1 MIKKIIAG
9 IVVLCV
15 CAGMYWGVILPYVK
29 SKAFI
34 SMLYAFREV
43 TTVEDFKMFASRT
56 LDMPSPV
63 GQGEIIRFLSN
74 EILNIIDNKDRPI
87 TGEVAKA
94 LIDYL
99 DEKYKEYTE
108 NGTRAYSSETQ
119 QLFIMGQL
127 HYIVGAKYEYLEH
140 LNVAEEYYKKCLEVS
155 PTRPQCL
162 TALQVLYY
170 VTNRDVEA
178 NALKE
183 KILSYWPTETLVR

>member
-1 MIKKIIAG
+1 
-9 IVVLCV
+9 
-15 CAGMYWGVILPYVK
+15 MYWGVILPYIK

-34 SMLYAFREV
+34 SMLYSFRDV
-43 TTVEDFKMFASRT
+43 TTVEDFKTLLSRG
-56 LDMPSPV
+56 LDVPSPV
-63 GQGEIIRFLSN
+63 GQAEYFRFLSN
-74 EILNIIDNKDRPI
+74 EILNVIDNRDRPV
-87 TGEVAKA
+87 TGEVAKV
-94 LIDYL
+94 LVDYL
-99 DEKYKEYTE
+99 DEKFMEFTK
-108 NGTRAYSSETQ
+108 NGTYTYSSETQ

-140 LNVAEEYYKKCLEVS
+140 LSTAEDYYRKCLEVS

-170 VTNRDVEA
+170 VTNKDAEA